1 MPNKAV
7 VTQGLRSLFESTPKA
22 GTISFFHF
30 PVTQTIAASREEG
43 VRQAPACV
51 GNQMFLF
58 FICVL
63 LARGKKK
70 KEEKQ
75 YDLMCTLGITQ

>member
-7 VTQGLRSLFESTPKA
+7 VTQGLRSVFESTPKA
-22 GTISFFHF
+22 GTIPFFHF
-30 PVTQTIAASREEG
+30 PVTQTIAASSEEG

-58 FICVL
+58 FFF
-63 LARGKKK
+63 
-70 KEEKQ
+70 
-75 YDLMCTLGITQ
+75 